1 MSKKILAVRI
11 HAGFNAGVFLGGLLA
26 LTEQTGGLASA
37 YLRTLF
43 PELDADVAFEHAVVN
58 GISGWRAGVV
68 VPPEHAHRHPADIFA
83 IYGKSRLST
92 AAQEKARAVWMMLAR
107 AEAKVHNVPLEVVH
121 FHEVGRMSN
130 ILAIG
135 LCAEYLTT
143 LGDITIAAS
152 AVPMGDGHVHCA
164 HGEVP
169 YPAPATFAM
178 LDDVPVRPFFGTGE
192 AITPTGLAILKGF
205 GAHFGVWP
213 EMTVR
218 KTATVFVKQYFE
230 GVPNGTLFA
239 MGEPIEQPQEGKTAM
254 AAAHS

>member
-1 MSKKILAVRI
+1 MSNASEKIIAVRI

-26 LTEQTGGLASA
+26 LTDQTGGMAGA

-43 PELDADVAFEHAVVN
+43 PGIDADVRLEPASVN
-58 GISGWRAGVV
+58 GIAGWRAGVAT
-68 VPPEHAHRHPADIFA
+68 PPEHAHRHPADIFA
-83 IYGKSRLST
+83 MYEASRLSQS
-92 AAQEKARAVWMMLAR
+92 AKEKARAVWMTLAG
-107 AEAKVHNVPLEVVH
+107 AEAKVHNAPIEHVH
-121 FHEVGRMSN
+121 FHEVGRLSN

-143 LGDITIAAS
+143 LSPVSIAAS
-152 AVPMGDGHVHCA
+152 AVPMGDGRVRCA

-178 LDDVPVRPFFGTGE
+178 LEGVPVRPFAGEGE

-205 GAHFGVWP
+205 GARFGGWP
-213 EMTVR
+213 EMTVD
-218 KTATVFVKQYFE
+218 KTATLFTPQHFE

-239 MGEPIEQPQEGKTAM
+239 MGSPTPKALQ
-254 AAAHS
+254 